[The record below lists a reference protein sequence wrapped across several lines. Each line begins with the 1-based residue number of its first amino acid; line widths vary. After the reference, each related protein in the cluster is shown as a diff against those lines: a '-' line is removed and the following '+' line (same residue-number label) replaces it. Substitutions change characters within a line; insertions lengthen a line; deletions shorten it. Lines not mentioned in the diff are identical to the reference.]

1 MLSLL
6 GNSLKTIHINTYFDI
21 VCLFNVLIMC
31 LDIIN
36 YNKPV
41 PFPHKKHLRILWL
54 LETIWN
60 QAGLLAS
67 LLSLCCLLSTQVMEK
82 GKGTSSRFHP
92 KLEDSMLIIITIV
105 FWYCIPHNLASV
117 KVSNWWWNFISY
129 FIETVTYYVVKWAM
143 AHV

>member
-41 PFPHKKHLRILWL
+41 PFPHKKTFENFVVIRDHLESGRLIGIIALFVL
-54 LETIWN
+54 PVKHS
-60 QAGLLAS
+60 GH
-67 LLSLCCLLSTQVMEK
+67 
-82 GKGTSSRFHP
+82 GKGQG
-92 KLEDSMLIIITIV
+92 
-105 FWYCIPHNLASV
+105 Y
-117 KVSNWWWNFISY
+117 
-129 FIETVTYYVVKWAM
+129 
-143 AHV
+143 